1 MQNAIRNALRN
12 VIDPEVNKNIVDLG
26 LVKKIE
32 IQGEK
37 AIIELI
43 PTSAL
48 CPLAIHIAINAKKEA
63 EKIEGLKEVKVYI
76 KGHIME
82 HLINEAVNK

>member
-1 MQNAIRNALRN
+1 MQAVIRNALRN
-12 VIDPEVNKNIVDLG
+12 VIDPEVNKSIVDLG

-32 IQGEK
+32 VQGEK
-37 AIIELI
+37 AIIELV

-48 CPLAIHIAINAKKEA
+48 CPLAIHLAINAKKEV
-63 EKIEGLKEVKVYI
+63 EKIVGLKDVKVYI

-82 HLINEAVNK
+82 EVINEAVNK